1 MNKLKKRC
9 VLVFI
14 CIVMASNA
22 VAVKAAGE
30 PDCGNQILFVLDG
43 SQSMKGEK
51 WQEAV
56 GVIGTIS
63 AMLPSDYKTAM
74 IAYNDEIAVCTD
86 FNQALEDQMT
96 ELQSMVPRG
105 YTNTGMALETALRY
119 FDTGSGGNKR
129 IVVITDGEI
138 SMKEPD
144 QTRDAVELYE
154 AAVRAAAVQDVVID
168 VFMLGTEDFE
178 EQISYASETTGG
190 SIYKESKTQPV
201 GKFVEDYLF
210 RQLELEKTVVGTS
223 DAESADFR
231 ISLQGACMERA
242 KILIL
247 SESPIKDIQINCQSS
262 DIQEFQADMA
272 AVIELE
278 RPSESEIDLRCTL
291 SEKGR
296 MSVYLLREY
305 RFCVDMT
312 VSYSPETGGH
322 VIKVSIVDANGN
334 AVLNDA
340 SLKNGIVI
348 YVDGSKT
355 EYGIEQGSAVFTK
368 QEKESR
374 NIQVRVGFE
383 KLGGI
388 VFSVGGEKTLYLEQP
403 PVEKEET
410 DNSYVLLYI
419 VIAGVC
425 LVFALLL
432 LLFLRAKK
440 KTEQT
445 AKALSGAQPAGETP
459 KYDFSGQLVIYMLK
473 NPMGEDMPPA
483 SVNLY
488 LRESREP
495 FNFSWVRD
503 KCHMD
508 IPLKDADKVQFQGGP
523 GHTLCVKVR
532 GDVTVSSGREIL
544 LHNRKHLLHYNEKL
558 LLIFNDGE
566 IEMEVH
572 YKNMK
577 PSERER

>member
-1 MNKLKKRC
+1 MNKLKKKC
-9 VLVFI
+9 VLIFI
-14 CIVMASNA
+14 CIAMASHA
-22 VAVKAAGE
+22 VTVKAAGE
-30 PDCGNQILFVLDG
+30 PDNANQIVFVLDG

-63 AMLPSDYKTAM
+63 AMLPSDYKTAT
-74 IAYNDEIAVCTD
+74 IAYNDEIAVCTG
-86 FNQALEDQMT
+86 FNQSLEEQMT

-105 YTNTGMALETALRY
+105 YTNTGMALITALEY
-119 FDTGSGGNKR
+119 FDTEVEGSKR
-129 IVVITDGEI
+129 IVIITDGEI
-138 SMKEPD
+138 SMKEPS
-144 QTRDAVELYE
+144 QTQEAVELYE
-154 AAVRAAAVQDVVID
+154 AAVRQAANQNVTID
-168 VFMLGTEDFE
+168 ILMLGTENFE

-190 SIYKESKTQPV
+190 FIYKESEVQSI

-210 RQLELEKTVVGTS
+210 EQLDMEKTVVGTS
-223 DAESADFR
+223 AAETAAFQ
-231 ISLQGACMERA
+231 ISLQEAGMERV
-242 KILIL
+242 KILVL

-272 AVIELE
+272 TVIELE

-305 RFCVDMT
+305 RFRVDMT
-312 VSYSPETGGH
+312 ASYSPETGSH
-322 VIKVSIVDANGN
+322 VIKVSIMDANGN

-340 SLKNGIVI
+340 SLKNGIAI

-355 EYGIEQGSAVFTK
+355 EYGIEQGSAVFTE
-368 QEKESR
+368 QAEESR
-374 NIQVRVGFE
+374 NIQVRVDFE

-388 VFSVGGEKTLYLEQP
+388 VFSVGEEKTLYIEQP

-410 DNSYVLLYI
+410 GNPYVLLYI

-425 LVFALLL
+425 LVFVLLL

-440 KTEQT
+440 KTEKT
-445 AKALSGAQPAGETP
+445 AKALSGAQPASETP

-473 NPMGEDMPPA
+473 NPMGEDMPPV

-488 LRESREP
+488 LRESRDP
-495 FNFSWVRD
+495 FSFAWVSD

-532 GDVTVSSGREIL
+532 GDVTVSCGREIL
-544 LHNRKHLLHYNEKL
+544 LQNRKHLLHYNEKL